1 MLTGPGRYLAADESV
16 VLQARRHVAVLARPA
31 LAALGAIA
39 LALFVGLI
47 VSPGDGGDLLDTLGG
62 LFALWFLLRFLWR
75 AWEWWVDRI
84 FVTEKRIFEVSGLL
98 TRKVASMPL
107 GNLTDMTYQRSLW
120 GRILGYGELIVETA
134 GQAQA
139 LSRIAYLSH
148 PDEFYRAV
156 TALVTAGLLPS
167 ASAPE
172 VTSDPPERGPDRDDT
187 GPIPRVVV

>member
-1 MLTGPGRYLAADESV
+1 MQTGPGRYLASDENV

-31 LAALGAIA
+31 GAALGAIA
-39 LALFVGLI
+39 LALYVGVI
-47 VSPGDGGDLLDTLGG
+47 VSPGDGGDLLDTIGG
-62 LFALWFLLRFLWR
+62 LFALWFLVRLLWR
-75 AWEWWVDRI
+75 TWEWWVDRI
-84 FVTEKRIFEVSGLL
+84 FVTEKRIFEVSGIL

-107 GNLTDMTYQRSLW
+107 GNLTDMTYQRSLG

-139 LSRIAYLSH
+139 LSRIAYLSN

-156 TALVTAGLLPS
+156 TALVTAGLLPT

-172 VTSDPPERGPDRDDT
+172 ITGREEDDT
-187 GPIPRVVV
+187 GPLPRVIV

>member
-1 MLTGPGRYLAADESV
+1 MLTAPGRYLAGDEHV
-16 VLQARRHVAVLARPA
+16 VLQARRHVAVLAGPA
-31 LAALGAIA
+31 SAAVAAIVVALVLG
-39 LALFVGLI
+39 LV

-62 LFALWFLLRFLWR
+62 LVALWFLVRFLWR

-84 FVTEKRIFEVSGLL
+84 YVTEKRIFEVSGLL

-120 GRILGYGELIVETA
+120 GRLLGYGELIVETA

-139 LSRIAYLSH
+139 LSRIRFLSH
-148 PDEFYRAV
+148 PDDFYRAV
-156 TALVTAGLLPS
+156 TALVTAGLLPA

-172 VTSDPPERGPDRDDT
+172 VTGGPDEDDT
-187 GPIPRVVV
+187 GPLPRVIV

>member
-1 MLTGPGRYLAADESV
+1 VQTGPGRYLASDENV
-16 VLQARRHVAVLARPA
+16 VLQARRHAAVLAGPA

-39 LALFVGLI
+39 LAVFVGVI
-47 VSPGDGGDLLDTLGG
+47 VSPSEGADLLDTLGG
-62 LFALWFLLRFLWR
+62 LFALWFLVRFLWR

-120 GRILGYGELIVETA
+120 GRVFGYGELIVETA

-139 LSRIAYLSH
+139 LSRIAYLSN

-156 TALVTAGLLPS
+156 TALVTASLLPT
-167 ASAPE
+167 ASAPD
-172 VTSDPPERGPDRDDT
+172 VTIPGRDEEDDT
-187 GPIPRVVV
+187 GPLPRVVV

>member
-1 MLTGPGRYLAADESV
+1 MQTGPGRYLSADENV

-31 LAALGAIA
+31 LAAAGAIV
-39 LALFVGLI
+39 LALFVGLV

-62 LFALWFLLRFLWR
+62 LVALWFLLRLMWR
-75 AWEWWVDRI
+75 TWEWWVDRI

-107 GNLTDMTYQRSLW
+107 GNLTDMTYQRSVW
-120 GRILGYGELIVETA
+120 GRIFGFGELIVETA

-148 PDEFYRAV
+148 PDEFYQAV
-156 TALVTAGLLPS
+156 TALVTESLLPA

-172 VTSDPPERGPDRDDT
+172 VTGTGGDDADDT
-187 GPIPRVVV
+187 GPLPRVIV

>member
-1 MLTGPGRYLAADESV
+1 MAGPGRYLAGDETV

-31 LAALGAIA
+31 LVAVGAIA
-39 LALFVGLI
+39 LAVFAGVV
-47 VSPGDGGDLLDTLGG
+47 VSPGDGGDLLDTLAG
-62 LFALWFLLRFLWR
+62 LFALWFLLRLLWR
-75 AWEWWVDRI
+75 VWEWWADRI

-107 GNLTDMTYQRSLW
+107 GNLTDVTYQRSVW

-139 LSRIAYLSH
+139 LSRISYLSH

-156 TALVTAGLLPS
+156 TGLVTGGLLPA

-172 VTSDPPERGPDRDDT
+172 ITGAKRDEEDDT
-187 GPIPRVVV
+187 GPLPRVIV

>member
-1 MLTGPGRYLAADESV
+1 MQTGPGRYLASDENV

-31 LAALGAIA
+31 LTAAGAIA
-39 LALFVGLI
+39 LALFVGVV
-47 VSPGDGGDLLDTLGG
+47 VSPGKGADLLDTVAG
-62 LFALWFLLRFLWR
+62 LFALWFLLRLMWR

-120 GRILGYGELIVETA
+120 GRIFGYGEMIVETA

-139 LSRIAYLSH
+139 LSRIAYLSN
-148 PDEFYRAV
+148 PDEFYRCV
-156 TALVTAGLLPS
+156 TALVTASLLPA
-167 ASAPE
+167 ASAPD
-172 VTSDPPERGPDRDDT
+172 VSAPDREDEDDT
-187 GPIPRVVV
+187 GPLPRVIV

>member
-1 MLTGPGRYLAADESV
+1 VLTGPGRYLASDEHV

-31 LAALGAIA
+31 ATALGALA
-39 LALFVGLI
+39 LAVFVGLI
-47 VSPGDGGDLLDTLGG
+47 VSPGDGGDLLDTVAG
-62 LFALWFLLRFLWR
+62 LFALWFLARLMWR
-75 AWEWWVDRI
+75 VWEWWLDRI
-84 FVTEKRIFEVSGLL
+84 FVTEKRIFEVSGIL

-120 GRILGYGELIVETA
+120 GRVFGYGELIVETA

-156 TALVTAGLLPS
+156 TALVTAGLLPA

-172 VTSDPPERGPDRDDT
+172 VTGPEDEDDT
-187 GPIPRVVV
+187 GPLPRVIV

>member
-1 MLTGPGRYLAADESV
+1 MQPGPGRYLSGDETI

-31 LAALGAIA
+31 LAAAGAIA
-39 LALFVGLI
+39 LAIFVGVL
-47 VSPGDGGDLLDTLGG
+47 VSPGDGADLLDTIGG
-62 LFALWFLLRFLWR
+62 LFALWFLVRLMWR

-120 GRILGYGELIVETA
+120 GRIFGYGELIVETA

-148 PDEFYRAV
+148 PDDFYRTV
-156 TALVTAGLLPS
+156 TALVTSGLLPA
-167 ASAPE
+167 ASADA
-172 VTSDPPERGPDRDDT
+172 VTREYEEDDT
-187 GPIPRVVV
+187 GPLPRVIV

>member
-1 MLTGPGRYLAADESV
+1 MVTGPGRYLAADENV
-16 VLQARRHVAVLARPA
+16 ILQARRHVAVLARPA
-31 LAALGAIA
+31 LAAVGAIT
-39 LALFVGLI
+39 LALFVGVI
-47 VSPGDGGDLLDTLGG
+47 ASPGNGGDLLDTVAG
-62 LFALWFLLRFLWR
+62 LFALWFLVRFLWR

-120 GRILGYGELIVETA
+120 GRVLGYGELIVETA

-139 LSRIAYLSH
+139 LSRISYLSD

-156 TALVTAGLLPS
+156 TALVTAGLLPA

-172 VTSDPPERGPDRDDT
+172 VTGAAGERDEDDT
-187 GPIPRVVV
+187 GPLPRVIV

>member
-1 MLTGPGRYLAADESV
+1 MVTGPGRYLASDEHV
-16 VLQARRHVAVLARPA
+16 VLQTRRHVAVLARPA
-31 LAALGAIA
+31 FTALGALA
-39 LALFVGLI
+39 LGLFVGLI
-47 VSPGDGGDLLDTLGG
+47 ASPGDGGDLLDTIAG
-62 LFALWFLLRFLWR
+62 LFALWFLLRFMWR

-120 GRILGYGELIVETA
+120 GRIFGFGELIVETA

-139 LSRIAYLSH
+139 LSRIAYLSN
-148 PDEFYRAV
+148 PDDFYRAV
-156 TALVTAGLLPS
+156 TALVTASLLPS

-172 VTSDPPERGPDRDDT
+172 VMAEQDEDDT
-187 GPIPRVVV
+187 GPLPRVIV

>member
-1 MLTGPGRYLAADESV
+1 VLTGPGRYLAADETV

-31 LAALGAIA
+31 LAALGAIL
-39 LALFVGLI
+39 LALFVGLV
-47 VSPGDGGDLLDTLGG
+47 VSPGDGADLLDTAGG
-62 LFALWFLLRFLWR
+62 LFALWFLLGFLWR
-75 AWEWWVDRI
+75 GWEWWLDRI

-139 LSRIAYLSH
+139 LSRIAYLSN

-156 TALVTAGLLPS
+156 TALVTAGLLPA
-167 ASAPE
+167 ASTDA
-172 VTSDPPERGPDRDDT
+172 VTGGLPARDDEDDT
-187 GPIPRVVV
+187 GPLPRVIV

>member
-1 MLTGPGRYLAADESV
+1 MQTGPGRYLASDENV

-31 LAALGAIA
+31 GAALGAIA
-39 LALFVGLI
+39 LAVFVGVI
-47 VSPGDGGDLLDTLGG
+47 VSPGDGADLLDTIGG
-62 LFALWFLLRFLWR
+62 LFALWFLVRFLWR

-107 GNLTDMTYQRSLW
+107 GNLTDMTYQRSLG

-139 LSRIAYLSH
+139 LSRISYLSN

-156 TALVTAGLLPS
+156 TALVTASLLPA
-167 ASAPE
+167 ASSPDVE
-172 VTSDPPERGPDRDDT
+172 VPGRHEEDDT
-187 GPIPRVVV
+187 GPLPRVIV